1 MTYKIL
7 SSRTTPDGG
16 FFTTI
21 EYTIDGQLYTTEIA
35 THFPTS
41 TDTIVELIKNFV
53 KSEKYKKDALAY
65 LPTIQ
70 ASLVLNIETEID

>member
-16 FFTTI
+16 FFTSV
-21 EYTIDGQLYTTEIA
+21 EYTIDGQLNTTEIA

-41 TDTIVELIKNFV
+41 DAVIVELIKNFV
-53 KSEKYKKDALAY
+53 KSEKYKKDALAN
-65 LPTIQ
+65 LPMIQ
-70 ASLVLNIETEID
+70 AALVLNVETEID

>member
-7 SSRTTPDGG
+7 SSRITPDGG

-21 EYTIDGQLYTTEIA
+21 EYTIDGQSNTTEIA
-35 THFPTS
+35 THFPIGANA
-41 TDTIVELIKNFV
+41 IVELIKSFV

-70 ASLVLNIETEID
+70 AELPLNIETEID

>member
-21 EYTIDGQLYTTEIA
+21 EYTIDGQLNTTEIA
-35 THFPTS
+35 TYFPTS

-70 ASLVLNIETEID
+70 AALVLNIETEID